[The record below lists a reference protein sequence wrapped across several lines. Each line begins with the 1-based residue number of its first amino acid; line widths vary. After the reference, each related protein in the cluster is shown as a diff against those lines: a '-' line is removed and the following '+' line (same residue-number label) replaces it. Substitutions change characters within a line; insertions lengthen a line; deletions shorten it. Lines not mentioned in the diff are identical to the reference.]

1 MENKNNNKIIITL
14 LLIII
19 VILTVLCILFATN
32 TISFNDNS
40 TNSNQQNME
49 NNQTNANNSDN
60 QNKVIQTKLVDN
72 LDCNNS
78 ETTFNNITVKIEQ
91 KKDDGMCSVNSI
103 TINDKDIKDDVAIW
117 IDSYEIYDNNV
128 IILSGH
134 TSGSLF
140 TIYNLENNSSIMKL
154 EPNTLNGYWVTSYTT
169 NNNKI
174 TINGKECGTQCGTE
188 TTEYPNATFEIE
200 CNNNSFTYPYLIEKK

>member
-1 MENKNNNKIIITL
+1 MGNKNNSKIVIVL
-14 LLIII
+14 SSIII
-19 VILTVLCILFATN
+19 VILTVLCILFATD
-32 TISFNDNS
+32 TISFNNNS

-49 NNQTNANNSDN
+49 NNQTNTNNSDN

-91 KKDDGMCSVNSI
+91 EKDDMMCSINSI
-103 TINDKDIKDDVAIW
+103 MINDKDIKGDVAIW

-128 IILSGH
+128 IILSKD

-140 TIYNLENNSSIMKL
+140 TIYSLENNSSIIKL

-174 TINGKECGTQCGTE
+174 TINGKECGAQCGME
-188 TTEYPNATFEIE
+188 TTGYPNATFEIKY
-200 CNNNSFTYPYLIEKK
+200 NNNSFTYPKLIERK